1 MKYSDVE
8 TISPGLRLRER
19 LMIRLVK
26 FTHPIYER
34 WFRRRRPAWQQTTK
48 SLLQYEAGSLGRAL
62 GHFLVANDIRLIP
75 RFEDHDVFH
84 VILEYDTS
92 VPGESEMQF
101 CLLGS
106 GKRSLYVMGT
116 CAIAWLAFPEYW
128 SRFRAAY
135 KRGKRLRTFHHWYFE
150 YLLNEPLEEL
160 RAFICQH
167 KNNIQARF

>member
-1 MKYSDVE
+1 MKYSD
-8 TISPGLRLRER
+8 TDAISLGLRLRER
-19 LMIRLVK
+19 LMIRLVNL
-26 FTHPIYER
+26 THPVYER
-34 WFRRRRPAWQQTTK
+34 LFRRRRPAWQQTTS
-48 SLLQYEAGSLGRAL
+48 SLLQCEAGSLGRAL
-62 GHFLVANDIRLIP
+62 GHFLVANNISLLP

-84 VILEYDTS
+84 VILGYNTS

-128 SRFRAAY
+128 PRFRTAY
-135 KRGKRLRTFHHWYFE
+135 RRGKKLRTFHHWYFE

-160 RAFICQH
+160 RSFIF
-167 KNNIQARF
+167 KEKGNIHPKF